1 MHISRLRLRKK
12 VREIIPGKLWLG
24 NMADARDVESI
35 METGILAVIDLAAEQ
50 PMSTLPRSLVYC
62 RFPIL
67 DGQQTSQAVLRA
79 AIETVVSLSHKEVP
93 MLVYCSAGMSR
104 SPAVVAGAMA
114 VLQGGSPDDR
124 LRQIAVGHPH
134 DVSPQLW
141 QDVRDVCAEMV
152 RRKQS

>member
-1 MHISRLRLRKK
+1 M
-12 VREIIPGKLWLG
+12 REIIPGKLWLG
-24 NMADARDVESI
+24 NAADAHNVESI
-35 METGILAVIDLAAEQ
+35 MQAGILAVIDLAAEQ
-50 PMSTLPRSLVYC
+50 PMPTLPRSLVYC

-79 AIETVVSLSHKEVP
+79 AIEAIVSLLNKEIP
-93 MLVYCSAGMSR
+93 TLVYCSAGMSR
-104 SPAVVAGAMA
+104 SPAVVAGALS

-124 LRQIAVGHPH
+124 LRQIALGHPH

-152 RRKQS
+152 RRKQV